1 MERKRRRMSA
11 CLMMMLCGVL
21 IAAGCGGR
29 NKEQNTAAAEETAV
43 AAETGESAGDV
54 QPTSGGKSP
63 AGSSAEQSAG
73 GGNAA
78 DSVSNTTSGLETGE
92 AESAPETAAS
102 SAGTVLAAT
111 AVNVR
116 SQPSTESQVLGK
128 LSPGTEVDRLS
139 DDGQWSTVQ
148 YEGKTAYIASEYL
161 YDPSAQIPP
170 LEHPAEIPTEPG
182 TIFNTQMNENGKYR
196 GGKQGDQTGT
206 EARTEKYPAYYEVSS
221 YPWKCLLRC
230 KDAHLASAAVEEA
243 CAAAENENIGYD
255 SGDLRLTL
263 WDEVQKTGFDTS
275 LVETP
280 CAANCVTSLLTFY
293 KCAGQRLGID
303 SVADLNVDGHVY
315 TEEDILLGTGFFERV
330 DDADLHSADANHAG
344 DVYIAESHT
353 ILQLT
358 DGAEADSGAK

>member
-43 AAETGESAGDV
+43 AAETGESAGDTK
-54 QPTSGGKSP
+54 QAGGGKSP
-63 AGSSAEQSAG
+63 AGSSAEQSES
-73 GGNAA
+73 GGNAEG
-78 DSVSNTTSGLETGE
+78 SVSDTTIGPENGP
-92 AESAPETAAS
+92 AESASKTAS
-102 SAGTVLAAT
+102 SSGTVLAAA

-116 SQPSTESQVLGK
+116 SQPSTESQILGK
-128 LSPGTEVDRLS
+128 LSPGTEVERLS

-170 LEHPAEIPTEPG
+170 LEHPAGIPTEPG

-230 KDAHLASAAVEEA
+230 KDAHLAAAAVEEA

-358 DGAEADSGAK
+358 DGAEAASGAK